1 MTASPGKLPPAAMSK
16 PDNLDGSKAVRGEIV
31 ELDGSPSRL
40 RRTWL
45 IVAREAEIKW
55 LPVGE
60 SAFLL
65 WVLAVLL
72 GVWLAV
78 GFAFGLI

>member
-1 MTASPGKLPPAAMSK
+1 MTASPGTLPPAPMPK
-16 PDNLDGSKAVRGEIV
+16 PDNLDASKAVRAEIV
-31 ELDGSPSRL
+31 ELDGPPSRL

-45 IVAREAEIKW
+45 TVVREAEIKW

>member
-1 MTASPGKLPPAAMSK
+1 MTASPDTLPPAPMSK
-16 PDNLDGSKAVRGEIV
+16 PDNLDASKAVSGEIV
-31 ELDGSPSRL
+31 ELDGPPSGL
-40 RRTWL
+40 RRSWL

>member
-1 MTASPGKLPPAAMSK
+1 MTASRGTLPPAGMSK

-31 ELDGSPSRL
+31 ELDGPPSRL

>member
-1 MTASPGKLPPAAMSK
+1 MTASLGKLGPGPMSK
-16 PDNLDGSKAVRGEIV
+16 PDNLDGSKVLRGEIG
-31 ELDGSPSRL
+31 ELEGTPSRL
-40 RRTWL
+40 RRAWL
-45 IVAREAEIKW
+45 LVAREAEIKW

-72 GVWLAV
+72 GVWLVV
-78 GFAFGLI
+78 GFTFGLI

>member
-1 MTASPGKLPPAAMSK
+1 MTASPGTLGPAPMSK
-16 PDNLDGSKAVRGEIV
+16 PDNLDGARVVKPVTG
-31 ELDGSPSRL
+31 ELDGPPSRL
-40 RRTWL
+40 RRAWL
-45 IVAREAEIKW
+45 LVAREAEIKW

-65 WVLAVLL
+65 WVLAMLL